1 LRQFSSKG
9 FMILLFSAAVF
20 VSAALLFIVQPM
32 AAKLILPRLGGS
44 PAVWNT
50 SMLFFQT
57 ALLLGYAYAHV
68 VGTRLKPRAQLAV
81 HAVVIAIAAFLIP
94 IAIPRESI
102 PPTTG
107 SPIPWLLLTLAIA
120 AGGPFFVVATTGP
133 LLQRWFAGTG
143 HKAAHDP
150 YFLYA
155 ASNAGSLI
163 GLLGYPLII
172 EPALSLRGQSLA
184 WAIGFAAFAL
194 LALAA
199 GFVFAA
205 RARAAIATTPPST
218 TPDSSPAESATIPAP
233 SDPNTDAPAQ
243 DTIATTSAPTAA
255 PLEGTRP
262 TPRWLW
268 IALALLPSSHLLAVS
283 LFISTD
289 LASAPLL
296 WVVPLSIYLLTF
308 IIAFSRFGRLSLFW
322 MPRLLPILIVG
333 LLVAFLME
341 ATRPMWM
348 IASLHLATLF
358 VGALACH
365 ARLAALRPPAAR
377 LTEYYLMISVGG
389 MLGGVFNA
397 LIAPLIFDKVLEYP
411 IVLAFV
417 CLAALWV
424 RRPQAQLP
432 TRVFDFALPVLAL
445 GLYFGGLQL
454 ATKLD
459 VVNPMAK
466 HAIAIGP
473 TVILAFLCL
482 IRAERFALAVGLLL
496 LASQLAPLKEHRLL
510 LSERT
515 FFGVHRVYRSPGG
528 NFHSLVHGSTTHG
541 LQNINPDRR
550 RFALAYYHRT
560 GPIGQVF
567 RHWVSGETLGAA
579 PQPEGVSFG
588 PKPPVRVGLI
598 GLGTGALAV
607 YGRPGDSF
615 TFYEIDQGI
624 VDIAENPAYFTYLT
638 DCLADY
644 RIVLGDGRLT
654 LTKTP
659 DATYDLI
666 VLDAFSSDSI
676 PVHLLTREAM
686 ELYRSKLAPGG
697 IIAVHISNRYLDLE
711 PVLAA
716 HADALNMHMVEQQDT
731 AAGDDETEGKYG
743 SDWILLSRAKE
754 DLGPL
759 NRDARWLPPLPP
771 GPNSRRVNWTD
782 SSSNILS
789 VMQW

>member
-1 LRQFSSKG
+1 
-9 FMILLFSAAVF
+9 MILLFSAAVF

-81 HAVVIAIAAFLIP
+81 HAVVIAIAALLLP
-94 IAIPRESI
+94 IAIPRDSI

-205 RARAAIATTPPST
+205 RSRAALATTPPPAAPEASAADSASIT
-218 TPDSSPAESATIPAP
+218 TPNEPSA
-233 SDPNTDAPAQ
+233 DA
-243 DTIATTSAPTAA
+243 TST
-255 PLEGTRP
+255 PLEASRP

-296 WVVPLSIYLLTF
+296 WVVPLSLYLLTF
-308 IIAFSRFGRLSLFW
+308 IIAFSRFGQWSLRW

-348 IASLHLATLF
+348 LASLHLATLF

-411 IVLAFV
+411 IVLALV

-424 RRPQAQLP
+424 RRPKSALP
-432 TRVFDFALPVLAL
+432 TRVFDVALPVLAL

-454 ATKLD
+454 ATRLHIE
-459 VVNPMAK
+459 NPMAK

-515 FFGVHRVYRSPGG
+515 FFGVHRVYQSPLG
-528 NFHSLVHGSTTHG
+528 NFHTLVHGSTTHG
-541 LQNINPDRR
+541 LQNVTPERR

-560 GPIGQVF
+560 GPIGQLF
-567 RHWVSGETLGAA
+567 RHWVSGETRGSA

-588 PKPPVRVGLI
+588 PKPPIRVGFI

-624 VDIAENPAYFTYLT
+624 VDIAQNPAYFTYLS

-659 DATYDLI
+659 DSTYDLI

-711 PVLAA
+711 PVLVA
-716 HADALNMHMVEQQDT
+716 HADALNMHIVQQQDT
-731 AAGDDETEGKYG
+731 AAGDDEVEGKYG
-743 SDWILLSRAKE
+743 SDWVLLTRTKE

-759 NRDARWLPPLPP
+759 NRDARWLPPDPKT
-771 GPNSRRVNWTD
+771 RRVEWTD